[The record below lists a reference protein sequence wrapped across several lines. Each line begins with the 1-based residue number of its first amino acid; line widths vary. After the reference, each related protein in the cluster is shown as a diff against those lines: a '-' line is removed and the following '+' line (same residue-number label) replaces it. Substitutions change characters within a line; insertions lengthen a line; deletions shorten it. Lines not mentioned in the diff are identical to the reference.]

1 MRKKK
6 IPMRKCVACNENKP
20 KKELIR
26 VVRNTEGVVQVDL
39 TGRVNG
45 RGAYICPDLDCLE
58 QVKKSKRLS
67 KILEIEVPD
76 EIFDQLYDIIK
87 SREE

>member
-1 MRKKK
+1 VRKKK

-67 KILEIEVPD
+67 KTLEIEVPD

>member
-67 KILEIEVPD
+67 KTLEIEVPD

>member
-67 KILEIEVPD
+67 KTLEIEVPD

-87 SREE
+87 SKEE